1 MDVKTAQVTIV
12 RLVTTWLVVALVLTL
27 VGQVFAQDS
36 NQEGAVFIAEVN
48 GIISPPVV
56 TYIGRVLD
64 EAKRKDASLVILK
77 LDTPGGLDTSM
88 REIIQD
94 MLESPVPIA
103 VYVAPDGARAASAGL
118 FLLMAGHVAAMAPA
132 TNTGSASPVAMGG
145 DEIDPTMA
153 AKVTNDAAALIRS
166 LANRYDRNATWA
178 EQAVRESVSVTGPE
192 ALELNVIDLV
202 ARDIDHLLQQIE
214 GRTVVTEAGEVTLSV
229 LDAPRLEKS
238 MNFPERFLH
247 ILLDPNL
254 AFILLTVGS
263 IGIIA
268 ELYNPGAML
277 PGTAGVISLLL
288 AFFALGTLPTN
299 WAGVALIVVAVILFI
314 IELNTDTTGILA
326 TGGIIAF
333 VLGSMIL
340 FRPFEPGSPALPDVR
355 VNPFLIAAM
364 TAAVAGFM
372 LFVVSKLVRTRHAPM
387 LTGYEHFT
395 GQIAQVRR
403 DLEPEGRVWFQ
414 GQSWF
419 ARSVTGQNVTAGG
432 EVRIVG
438 LDELT
443 LLVEPIKT
451 EEAETYYTDE

>member
-1 MDVKTAQVTIV
+1 MKTAQVTIV
-12 RLVTTWLVVALVLTL
+12 RLITTWLVVVLLLTM

-36 NQEGAVFIAEVN
+36 NQDGAVYIAEVT

-56 TYIGRVLD
+56 TYVGRVID
-64 EAKRKDASLVILK
+64 EAARKNASLVIIQM
-77 LDTPGGLDTSM
+77 DTPGGLDTSM

-118 FLLMAGHVAAMAPA
+118 FLLMAGHIAAMAPA

-145 DEIDPTMA
+145 EEIDSTMA

-178 EQAVRESVSVTGPE
+178 EQAVRESVSITDEE

-202 ARDIDHLLQQIE
+202 ALDIDHLLEQVE
-214 GRTVVTEAGEVTLSV
+214 GQTVLTEAGEVTLSV
-229 LDAPRLEKS
+229 LDAPRQEKS
-238 MNFPERFLH
+238 MNFAERFLH

-333 VLGSMIL
+333 VLGAMIL
-340 FRPFEPGSPALPDVR
+340 FRPFDAGSPALPDIR
-355 VNPFLIAAM
+355 VNPLLIAAM
-364 TAAVAGFM
+364 AAAVGGFM
-372 LFVVSKLVRTRHAPM
+372 LFVVSKLIAARHAPM

-395 GQIAQVRR
+395 GQIAQVRH
-403 DLEPEGRVWFQ
+403 DLVPEGRVWFQ
-414 GQSWF
+414 GQSWY

-443 LLVEPIKT
+443 LLVEPVK
-451 EEAETYYTDE
+451 TDEIEPFYDAE